1 MAKFTAAERSGL
13 IFLLVLIA
21 LVTTVV
27 LLTRNTIQIHQLTL
41 DRPSTD
47 SIVSATDSIVTPPDS
62 PTTVPSAAPNRNKTT
77 SRQHLNELLPAESA
91 E

>member
-1 MAKFTAAERSGL
+1 MAKFTTAERSGL

-41 DRPSTD
+41 ERPSTD
-47 SIVSATDSIVTPPDS
+47 SIVSAIDSVITPPNS
-62 PTTVPSAAPNRNKTT
+62 PTTVPSTTPNRDKTT
-77 SRQHLNELLPAESA
+77 SRQHLNELLPAEA
-91 E
+91 NE